1 MEESKYL
8 KFKLNNLNR
17 ILDYNYFLEAENIDY
32 FININCYYYYY
43 NNTLKY
49 YNIVFQNNPKNIL
62 CLKNCAHIYEIQE
75 KYSDALEILDKIL
88 EINWNDSLIL
98 CYYGK
103 ILNYLNRYNDSIS
116 YFIKAYKIDSE
127 NIHILIKKTITYY
140 EFQKYDKA
148 FLDLNKCIQLDSSN
162 NLTYYALGNNTDYK
176 IELEN
181 CNLFDLNDNFAKVLL
196 NHLEYL
202 LLYVNDYKD
211 HLFIYSLQEDLY
223 LQLYFLKYLQ

>member
-49 YNIVFQNNPKNIL
+49 Y
-62 CLKNCAHIYEIQE
+62 
-75 KYSDALEILDKIL
+75 
-88 EINWNDSLIL
+88 L